1 MLIDP
6 ENLRMCFNFACGAI
20 NYLHDIPLALEMLEQ
35 AFPKM
40 TPDWLDHVAID
51 PDLDPM
57 REDPRFKA
65 LLAEATARV
74 AAGD

>member
-1 MLIDP
+1 
-6 ENLRMCFNFACGAI
+6 MCFNFACGAI

-40 TPDWLDHVAID
+40 TADWLDHVAID

-57 REDPRFKA
+57 REHPRFQA

-74 AAGD
+74 AAGN